1 MATVLAIASAVV
13 LSIPYDDEYIGDKK
27 FEELIDK
34 VQGKVF
40 QGLNIPC
47 HKLPDLIV
55 FKSFTADDL
64 RVGIF
69 GNNGNNAP
77 ISGTIKKILTSK
89 FGVQKLFF
97 PKFMCHQQLCLRLT

>member
-1 MATVLAIASAVV
+1 MWRVVATVLAIASAVV

-40 QGLNIPC
+40 QGLNIPY

-55 FKSFTADDL
+55 FKSFIADDR

-77 ISGTIKKILTSK
+77 ISGTRKIFLTSK
-89 FGVQKLFF
+89 
-97 PKFMCHQQLCLRLT
+97 LRVE